1 MIDILGGSGY
11 NRKKA
16 QTGRC
21 GPALAELRLGKGS
34 DSMLTLEKERLL
46 AERNIPFG
54 LVEVWYPEPEA
65 WDVEALRSLE
75 EAELAA
81 LKADYADYDRKAVF
95 GEDPYVRFF
104 KKFKKTYP
112 VLMQFES
119 FLLKGRPF
127 PQVNPV
133 TEVPFLA
140 ELKTR
145 CLMGTHDADAV
156 QGTLRLFSGT
166 EKAPFTG
173 LRGEEVHTYPN
184 DVCGQDDGGIIFSM
198 ISGADNRTCAKPESR
213 HVFYPVFGTPD
224 LPAEEIACQQELL
237 KRYVLTLAPTARIE
251 TQTV

>member
-1 MIDILGGSGY
+1 
-11 NRKKA
+11 
-16 QTGRC
+16 
-21 GPALAELRLGKGS
+21 
-34 DSMLTLEKERLL
+34 MLTVEKEAALSGRSIL
-46 AERNIPFG
+46 FG
-54 LVEVWYPEPEA
+54 LVEVWYPDSGA
-65 WDVEALRSLE
+65 WDVEALRALE
-75 EAELAA
+75 ETELAA

-112 VLMQFES
+112 VMMQFES

-140 ELKTR
+140 ELKTHR
-145 CLMGTHDADAV
+145 LLGTHDADAV
-156 QGTLRLFSGT
+156 RGTLRLFSGT

-184 DVCGQDDGGIIFSM
+184 DVCGRDDGGIIFSM
-198 ISGADNRTCAKPESR
+198 ISGADDRTCARPESR
-213 HVFYPVFGTPD
+213 HVFYPVFGTPE
-224 LPAEEIACQQELL
+224 LPAEEIARQQELL

-251 TQTV
+251 TQII